1 MIRASLIAL
10 TLALAFVS
18 AAAGPL
24 SAATPTPAQ
33 DAPKRIAMLLWRG
46 CEELC
51 EGFKSWFERRR
62 LPVEFAVRDAMQ
74 DRRRLA
80 ELVGEVR
87 DGEWDLVLTWG
98 TTVSLTALGTL
109 SAPAEPLGAPVVF
122 ANVTDPV
129 GAGLVIGSEGSGRSG
144 TAGSMSVAPDDVQI
158 KAIRRYR
165 PMRRL
170 GVAYNTDEPNSV
182 NSVGRLRALAGP
194 MEFELVEVPI
204 PADAAGRPDPA
215 AIPEVIGRLAEAR
228 VDFVYIGSSS
238 FLLSNVVAFTEA
250 AVAAGLPVAAAGE
263 IPIRQGTGLLG
274 VVSPNFVVGLLA
286 GSQAEKIL
294 FGGARAEDLPVSSLK
309 DYAYLIN
316 IDTAKRLH
324 LLPPMALLRNAV
336 IVAKDGGSL
345 P

>member
-1 MIRASLIAL
+1 M
-10 TLALAFVS
+10 
-18 AAAGPL
+18 
-24 SAATPTPAQ
+24 PAP
-33 DAPKRIAMLLWRG
+33 DAPKRIMMLLWRG

-51 EGFKSWFERRR
+51 QGFKSWFERRH
-62 LPVEFAVRDAMQ
+62 LPVEFEMRDAMQ

-80 ELVGEVR
+80 
-87 DGEWDLVLTWG
+87 DLVAEVEG
-98 TTVSLTALGTL
+98 RALGPR
-109 SAPAEPLGAPVVF
+109 AHLGDHGVAGG
-122 ANVTDPV
+122 ARHAV
-129 GAGLVIGSEGSGRSG
+129 GSGPTSRRSRGIRQCHGPDRLRPRRRSRGSGRSG
-144 TAGSMSVAPDDVQI
+144 IAGSMSVVPDDVQI
-158 KAIRRYR
+158 NAIRRYR

-182 NSVGRLRALAGP
+182 NSVKRLRALAGP

-215 AIPEVIGRLAEAR
+215 AIPEVIGRLAEAA

-294 FGGARAEDLPVSSLK
+294 FDGARAEDLPVSSLK

-324 LLPPMALLRNAV
+324 LPRPWRCCAT
-336 IVAKDGGSL
+336 